1 MKNRKEWWKK
11 NQVFFLIT
19 LIVLLTAGISLNL
32 DAIGKN
38 PIEKEEILYNPVQ
51 VYTGTEYQYYIS
63 DSSEKISVTDQKNRL
78 VNTIDGGMEETS
90 FSYAD
95 AIVSDKDGS
104 IYILDKLYEEDGS
117 TTYSE
122 RILKFSEDGKRE
134 AVLYE
139 TDTLN
144 EDGEQVSFLDS
155 LEIIHG
161 TVYFTKVDNEGIHV
175 YSLAGFEAKECAV
188 MPFMNA
194 YDRVS
199 DTAVSDDMEIAAA
212 MKNGDVYVS
221 EGGVISCIYA
231 AREHDTEDY
240 FSMVKELAYGED
252 GSLYLCDVGQ
262 REVYRLFPDKKTV
275 STVVKRNEFST
286 LKSDNF
292 AETPLYTGLNVSN
305 GKVSVL
311 SSEYVY
317 DEAADEEIYY
327 YRLAIVSEEGEVY
340 SSSDAIGVSM
350 QNRLIII
357 FVYLSILLLV
367 IVAVY
372 VCVKMVRMLKQMKT
386 EENTK
391 MQLILVLTALVI
403 TLGVSYVIF
412 ENCNSRFVKEAGE
425 KLANVGYLI
434 GEHIDK
440 DFLAELDSP
449 DDYYSGDYQI
459 LDKKVEDILQSKV
472 NASGEMYCVIYKV
485 KNDVVCEAYRD
496 DMVHGA
502 MYPMAGKYAG
512 SIEERIAAEDD
523 YDVCYE
529 FALSE
534 GTYMYA
540 LVPVYDNE
548 HNAIAFIEAGMDY
561 GTFQTETKSLYT
573 KVLMLAVMAVIIVML
588 LFTELMHT
596 GHAFLLKKESKKKG
610 GICLPDLIRPISF
623 LFFMIANMST
633 AFLPIYGMKLWNDS
647 FPMQAEV
654 AAALPLS
661 AEMVFAAIAAFLC
674 GYFVQKAGVKAVC
687 ILGAGAYIVGNLLSA
702 FSPNLWMLIVANSV
716 CGIGSGFLTIGL
728 NTWAASYEE
737 ESMQNKGFIHI
748 NAAYLAGLNCG
759 TVIGSLIWENFGV
772 AAVYFVAAVGAVV
785 IILFSLWMIGKI
797 DVVPEETDDGEGG
810 KLKDL
815 FTPSVIR
822 FFLCITVPYLVCT
835 AFLEYFFPIEAELNG
850 LSATHI
856 SMAFL
861 LSGLISIYIG
871 SSMAE
876 PITEKLGVKKAMV
889 LASFIYGAA
898 LFYLVINP
906 TIWSCYVV
914 VVLFAIADSFGLS
927 AQSVYFSS
935 LDEVKHVGQSKALGV
950 NSTVESITSAGGSL
964 IFGAAL
970 LLGTRKGIFVIAS
983 MFVILMAVFM
993 IGERK
998 RR

>member
-1 MKNRKEWWKK
+1 MIW
-11 NQVFFLIT
+11 
-19 LIVLLTAGISLNL
+19 
-32 DAIGKN
+32 
-38 PIEKEEILYNPVQ
+38 
-51 VYTGTEYQYYIS
+51 
-63 DSSEKISVTDQKNRL
+63 
-78 VNTIDGGMEETS
+78 
-90 FSYAD
+90 
-95 AIVSDKDGS
+95 
-104 IYILDKLYEEDGS
+104 
-117 TTYSE
+117 
-122 RILKFSEDGKRE
+122 
-134 AVLYE
+134 
-139 TDTLN
+139 
-144 EDGEQVSFLDS
+144 
-155 LEIIHG
+155 
-161 TVYFTKVDNEGIHV
+161 
-175 YSLAGFEAKECAV
+175 
-188 MPFMNA
+188 
-194 YDRVS
+194 
-199 DTAVSDDMEIAAA
+199 
-212 MKNGDVYVS
+212 
-221 EGGVISCIYA
+221 
-231 AREHDTEDY
+231 
-240 FSMVKELAYGED
+240 SM
-252 GSLYLCDVGQ
+252 GQ
-262 REVYRLFPDKKTV
+262 CTRWR
-275 STVVKRNEFST
+275 
-286 LKSDNF
+286 
-292 AETPLYTGLNVSN
+292 
-305 GKVSVL
+305 
-311 SSEYVY
+311 
-317 DEAADEEIYY
+317 
-327 YRLAIVSEEGEVY
+327 
-340 SSSDAIGVSM
+340 
-350 QNRLIII
+350 
-357 FVYLSILLLV
+357 
-367 IVAVY
+367 
-372 VCVKMVRMLKQMKT
+372 
-386 EENTK
+386 
-391 MQLILVLTALVI
+391 
-403 TLGVSYVIF
+403 
-412 ENCNSRFVKEAGE
+412 
-425 KLANVGYLI
+425 
-434 GEHIDK
+434 
-440 DFLAELDSP
+440 
-449 DDYYSGDYQI
+449 
-459 LDKKVEDILQSKV
+459 
-472 NASGEMYCVIYKV
+472 
-485 KNDVVCEAYRD
+485 
-496 DMVHGA
+496 
-502 MYPMAGKYAG
+502 
-512 SIEERIAAEDD
+512 EERIAAEDD

-772 AAVYFVAAVGAVV
+772 AAVYFVAAAGAVV